1 MKTMLENKMI
11 PCYDTAEDVLKLL
24 SVVDEVVWI
33 MSCNE
38 KELYYVNS
46 AFERLYGKTVSGFY
60 ADPELWLLSVH
71 PDDRNIAEQS
81 IEELLSFQ
89 YSKVEYRIIRPDGT
103 ERWVLD
109 KKHIIK
115 KGEDSV
121 PLIGCISRDI
131 TDQRMINAKLKELHE
146 DLRSQTFNMSLA
158 GEKERRQ
165 IATELHDNV
174 SQNLAYCKIKLKEIE
189 KDDNYSGLASEL
201 NEINTLL
208 TEAIKNIRSQT
219 FELSPP
225 LLYDLGLE
233 PAIDWLGEN
242 IIIKRGMNFRLDSD
256 EYQKPISNELRIL
269 LFQIVRELLNNIAK
283 HSQASEVMV
292 FIRYA
297 TDTIMISV
305 QDNGIGFDESEIS
318 KEHPQSH
325 GYVSIRER
333 LNHIGGFFSIKS
345 KHGAGT
351 KVNIV
356 VPFNEGGII

>member
-1 MKTMLENKMI
+1 MAN
-11 PCYDTAEDVLKLL
+11 D
-24 SVVDEVVWI
+24 
-33 MSCNE
+33 
-38 KELYYVNS
+38 
-46 AFERLYGKTVSGFY
+46 
-60 ADPELWLLSVH
+60 
-71 PDDRNIAEQS
+71 
-81 IEELLSFQ
+81 
-89 YSKVEYRIIRPDGT
+89 
-103 ERWVLD
+103 
-109 KKHIIK
+109 
-115 KGEDSV
+115 
-121 PLIGCISRDI
+121 
-131 TDQRMINAKLKELHE
+131 KLKELHE

-158 GEKERRQ
+158 GEKERRR

-189 KDDNYSGLASEL
+189 KDGNYSGLAGEL
-201 NEINTLL
+201 NEINILL

-242 IIIKRGMNFRLDSD
+242 IIAKRGMNFRLDSD
-256 EYQKPISNELRIL
+256 EYQKPISNELRVL

-283 HSQASEVMV
+283 HSQAREVMV

-297 TDTIMISV
+297 TDTVMISV
-305 QDNGIGFDESEIS
+305 QDNGIGFEESEMS
-318 KEHPQSH
+318 TGHQQSH

-345 KHGAGT
+345 KQGAGT

-356 VPFNEGGII
+356 VPINERGMI

>member
-1 MKTMLENKMI
+1 MKTMLENKTI
-11 PCYDTAEDVLKLL
+11 SCNDTEEDVLKLL

-38 KELYYVNS
+38 KELYFVNS
-46 AFERLYGKTVSGFY
+46 AFERLYGKTVSRFY
-60 ADPELWLLSVH
+60 ADPKLWLDSVH
-71 PDDRNIAEQS
+71 PDDRHIAEQS
-81 IEELLSFQ
+81 IEEVLSFQ
-89 YSKVEYRIIRPDGT
+89 YSKAEYRIIRPDGT
-103 ERWVLD
+103 DRWVLD
-109 KKHIIK
+109 RKHIIK
-115 KGEDSV
+115 KGEECA

-131 TDQRMINAKLKELHE
+131 TDQRITNAKLKELHE

-158 GEKERRQ
+158 GEKERRR

-189 KDDNYSGLASEL
+189 KDDNYSRLAYEL
-201 NEINTLL
+201 NEINTLI

-233 PAIDWLGEN
+233 PAIEWLGEN
-242 IIIKRGMNFRLDSD
+242 IIIKRGINFRLDSD

-269 LFQIVRELLNNIAK
+269 LFQIVRELLNNISK
-283 HSQASEVMV
+283 HSQANEVIV

-305 QDNGIGFDESEIS
+305 QDNGIGFDEPEIS
-318 KEHPQSH
+318 TGHQQSH
-325 GYVSIRER
+325 GLLSIKER

-345 KHGAGT
+345 KQGAGT
-351 KVNIV
+351 KINIV
-356 VPFNEGGII
+356 APFNEKGII